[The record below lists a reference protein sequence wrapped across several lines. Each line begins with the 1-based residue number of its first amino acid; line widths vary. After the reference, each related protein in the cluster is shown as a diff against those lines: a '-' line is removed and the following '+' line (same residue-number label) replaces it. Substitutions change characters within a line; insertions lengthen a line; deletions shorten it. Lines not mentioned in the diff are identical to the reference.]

1 MTSSQRNFLFQAT
14 LYGILV
20 WAGVLGLSFAFYLV
34 RNSEPIFFETLITI
48 ALVSVTSLC
57 IYLFF
62 SKRPGVTVLKGFLV
76 GSLWLIIN
84 IILDQLL
91 FTFGPLQMDMLAYMK
106 DIGLT
111 YAIIPVITMLY
122 AHGRSQSIIND

>member
-1 MTSSQRNFLFQAT
+1 MTSSQRNFLFHAT

-20 WAGVLGLSFAFYLV
+20 WAGVLGLSFLFYIV

-48 ALVSVTSLC
+48 TLVSVTSFC

-62 SKRPGVTVLKGFLV
+62 SKRQGVTVLKGFLV
-76 GSLWLIIN
+76 GTLWLIIN

-91 FTFGPLQMDMLAYMK
+91 FTFGPLQMDIMSYMK

-111 YAIIPVITMLY
+111 YTIIPVITILY
-122 AHGRSQSIIND
+122 AHGRSQKIINE